1 MDCDVAVET
10 ETEGYARRKATFI
23 LKLLIAARPCW
34 LLGHTAAQGDIKG
47 TAVVVKLFE
56 QRRHGAVDAFAR
68 ELAVYLRLAS
78 SSGNDVLGA
87 KVPRLLRHGMFAHT
101 GALFLALTDEGE
113 DLEAGSGGAG
123 GGGGTGG
130 VGGSIDGRGAVITPE
145 LRASMVQALQAL
157 HRAGVLH
164 GDIRLSN
171 FVLGQDGG
179 VKLVDL
185 GEAKMVGGAD
195 AGSSHQAM
203 AAEVQAVQAL

>member
-1 MDCDVAVET
+1 
-10 ETEGYARRKATFI
+10 
-23 LKLLIAARPCW
+23 
-34 LLGHTAAQGDIKG
+34 
-47 TAVVVKLFE
+47 
-56 QRRHGAVDAFAR
+56 
-68 ELAVYLRLAS
+68 
-78 SSGNDVLGA
+78 
-87 KVPRLLRHGMFAHT
+87 
-101 GALFLALTDEGE
+101 
-113 DLEAGSGGAG
+113 
-123 GGGGTGG
+123 
-130 VGGSIDGRGAVITPE
+130 
-145 LRASMVQALQAL
+145 MVQALQAL

>member
-10 ETEGYARRKATFI
+10 ETEGYARRKATLI

-34 LLGHTAAQGDIKG
+34 LLGHAAAQGDIKG

-113 DLEAGSGGAG
+113 DLEAGA
-123 GGGGTGG
+123 GG
-130 VGGSIDGRGAVITPE
+130 VGGGAGSIDGRGAVITPE

-157 HRAGVLH
+157 HRARVLH

>member
-10 ETEGYARRKATFI
+10 ETEGYARRKATLI

-56 QRRHGAVDAFAR
+56 QRRHGAMDAFAR

-101 GALFLALTDEGE
+101 GDLFLALTDEGE
-113 DLEAGSGGAG
+113 DLEAGA
-123 GGGGTGG
+123 GG
-130 VGGSIDGRGAVITPE
+130 VGGGAGSIDGRGAVITPE

>member
-10 ETEGYARRKATFI
+10 ETEGYARRKATLI

-56 QRRHGAVDAFAR
+56 QRRHGAMDAFAR

-113 DLEAGSGGAG
+113 DLEAGA
-123 GGGGTGG
+123 GG
-130 VGGSIDGRGAVITPE
+130 VGGGAGSIDGRGAVITPE